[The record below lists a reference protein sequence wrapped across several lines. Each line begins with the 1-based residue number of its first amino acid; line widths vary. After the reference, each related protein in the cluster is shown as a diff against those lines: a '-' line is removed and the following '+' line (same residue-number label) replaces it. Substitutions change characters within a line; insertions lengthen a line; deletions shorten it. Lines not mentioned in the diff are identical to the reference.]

1 MLINSRAVA
10 LLLAVSVAAI
20 TAAFLS
26 LVNDVSTFVIVLAF
40 CLAFAACFILTFIT
54 LEFLI
59 FREIKNLYKAIDKIN
74 RQDFKAAAELLDNL
88 KPSGNPLKR
97 ANQQILAYASQKQSE
112 IDELKKMEAF
122 RREFIADVSHELK
135 TPLFAA
141 QGFVLTLLD
150 GAIDDENVRYKFLK
164 KAARSLDGLS
174 MLVQDLLTLTQIE
187 SGQITMQFEDFDI
200 VQLTL
205 NVFEQ
210 LEEKAARRAIAL
222 YLENPPNERFFVH
235 ADYNRIVQVLTN
247 LISNAIKYGNEQ
259 GQVRV
264 GFMAD
269 NSRVQVRVSDDGPG
283 IPREHQRRIFERF
296 YRIEKSRSRKQGGSG
311 LGLAIVKHIL
321 DKHNTDIEL
330 HSEVGVGTTF
340 TFYLPKPEAIAA
352 DKPQS

>member
-20 TAAFLS
+20 TTAFLS
-26 LVNDVSTFVIVLAF
+26 LVEGVSTSALVIVF
-40 CLAFAACFILTFIT
+40 CLSFAACFILTFIT

-59 FREIKNLYKAIDKIN
+59 FREVKNLYQAIDKIN
-74 RQDFKAAAELLDNL
+74 RQDFKAATEILDDYE
-88 KPSGNPLKR
+88 PSANPLKR

-112 IDELKKMEAF
+112 IEELKKMEAF

-200 VQLTL
+200 RQLTEH
-205 NVFEQ
+205 VFEQ
-210 LEEKAARRAIAL
+210 LEEKAAKRAIEL
-222 YLENPPNERFFVH
+222 LIENPLGEAFWVH
-235 ADYNRIVQVLTN
+235 ADYNRIGQVMTN
-247 LISNAIKYGNEQ
+247 LINNAIKYGNE
-259 GQVRV
+259 GGHVRV
-264 GFMAD
+264 SFMAD
-269 NSRVQVRVSDDGPG
+269 ASLVQVTVADDGPG

-321 DKHNTDIEL
+321 EKHGTDINL

-340 TFYLPKPEAIAA
+340 TFRLPKA
-352 DKPQS
+352 DATTE

>member
-20 TAAFLS
+20 TTAFLS
-26 LVNDVSTFVIVLAF
+26 LVEGINTFALLVAG
-40 CLAFAACFILTFIT
+40 CLSFASCFILTFIT

-59 FREIKNLYKAIDKIN
+59 FREIKNLYQAIDEIN
-74 RQDFKAAAELLDNL
+74 REDFKAAAELLG
-88 KPSGNPLKR
+88 KYETSSNPLKR
-97 ANQQILAYASQKQSE
+97 ANQQIMAYALQKQSE
-112 IDELKKMEAF
+112 IEELKKMEAF

-150 GAIDDENVRYKFLK
+150 GAIDDETVRHKFLK

-174 MLVQDLLTLTQIE
+174 MLVQDLLTLTQLE

-200 VQLTL
+200 CQLTEH
-205 NVFEQ
+205 VFEQ
-210 LEEKAARRAIAL
+210 LEEKAAKRGIAL
-222 YLENPPNERFFVH
+222 LIENAAGEKLRVY
-235 ADYNRIVQVLTN
+235 ADYNRIGQVMTN
-247 LISNAIKYGNEQ
+247 LVSNAIKYGNE
-259 GQVRV
+259 GGHVRV
-264 GFMAD
+264 IFMSDAQY
-269 NSRVQVRVSDDGPG
+269 VQIAVADDGPG

-321 DKHNTDIEL
+321 EKHHTDIAL

-340 TFYLPKPEAIAA
+340 TFRLPKSGAQLLAA
-352 DKPQS
+352 S

>member
-20 TAAFLS
+20 TTAFLS
-26 LVNDVSTFVIVLAF
+26 LVEGVSTSALVIVF
-40 CLAFAACFILTFIT
+40 CLSFAACFILTFIT

-59 FREIKNLYKAIDKIN
+59 FREVKNLYQAIDKIN
-74 RQDFKAAAELLDNL
+74 RQDFKAATEILDDYE
-88 KPSGNPLKR
+88 PSANPLKR

-112 IDELKKMEAF
+112 IEELKKMEAF

-200 VQLTL
+200 RQLTEH
-205 NVFEQ
+205 VFEQ
-210 LEEKAARRAIAL
+210 LEEKAAKRAIEL
-222 YLENPPNERFFVH
+222 QIENPVGEAFWVH
-235 ADYNRIVQVLTN
+235 ADYNRIGQVMTN
-247 LISNAIKYGNEQ
+247 LINNAIKYGNE
-259 GQVRV
+259 GGHVRV
-264 GFMAD
+264 SFMAD
-269 NSRVQVRVSDDGPG
+269 ASLVQVTVADDGPG

-321 DKHNTDIEL
+321 EKHGTDINL

-340 TFYLPKPEAIAA
+340 TFRLPKA
-352 DKPQS
+352 DATTE